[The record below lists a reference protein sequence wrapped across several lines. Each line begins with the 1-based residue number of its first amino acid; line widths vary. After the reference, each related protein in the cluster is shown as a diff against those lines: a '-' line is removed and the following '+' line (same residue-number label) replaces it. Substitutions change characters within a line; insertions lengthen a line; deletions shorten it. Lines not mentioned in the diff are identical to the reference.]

1 MPFRYLD
8 DIATADIAFMAQGAS
23 LEILFRSAAEATL
36 GVMVDNIPA
45 LRSRVRRTV
54 VLKADDVEF
63 LLFNFLQEIIYFK
76 DAEKLLLIPGPIMIQ
91 PCPECYHL
99 EAVLEGE
106 AIEPQKHRLIVDVKA
121 VTMHLFRV
129 TKTTQGWEAVV
140 VLDI

>member
-63 LLFNFLQEIIYFK
+63 LLFNFLQ
-76 DAEKLLLIPGPIMIQ
+76 
-91 PCPECYHL
+91 
-99 EAVLEGE
+99 
-106 AIEPQKHRLIVDVKA
+106 
-121 VTMHLFRV
+121 
-129 TKTTQGWEAVV
+129 
-140 VLDI
+140 